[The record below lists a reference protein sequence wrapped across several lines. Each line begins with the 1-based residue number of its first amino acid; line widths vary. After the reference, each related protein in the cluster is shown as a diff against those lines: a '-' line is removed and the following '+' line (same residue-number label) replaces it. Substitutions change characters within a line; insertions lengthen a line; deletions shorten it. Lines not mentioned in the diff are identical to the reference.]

1 VIGIESKANHLAYIG
16 DATIGDGCNIGAGTI
31 FCNYDGVN
39 KHHTTL
45 GDRVFVG
52 SNCVLIAPISLGD
65 DVFVA
70 AGSSVS
76 KSVPKENLTVGRSAQ
91 RNIEGWKTPKK
102 KNSRA

>member
-1 VIGIESKANHLAYIG
+1 MCIR
-16 DATIGDGCNIGAGTI
+16 DRCNIGAGTI
-31 FCNYDGVN
+31 FCNYDGAN

-76 KSVPKENLTVGRSAQ
+76 KSVPKEILTVGRSAQ